1 MSTPGLTCTDGFC
14 PYPPPGPAG
23 EAGYTPGQWMCLLDV
38 TRRLI
43 SGGRHQALEPAVR
56 QQGAPLANWLLGL
69 LGCLAR
75 AAPPAGGPAPQAEQ
89 ADSDTSEQLQ
99 QNELWEHAGRLAA
112 HPLVNPFLGAA
123 VMRGGSALQALG
135 AMVGMIER
143 LQQQAGLLGHGEPP
157 APSARAQELLA
168 VLPAAASVAA
178 ATLHGF
184 DAALVQL
191 DTQERDV
198 EAQQEAAEALRRDAG
213 LALWVALRVLP
224 PTSAVLTPAC
234 VQLNPDLA
242 LAAVGL
248 VNKLLNCIGK
258 RGQAC
263 M

>member
-1 MSTPGLTCTDGFC
+1 M
-14 PYPPPGPAG
+14 
-23 EAGYTPGQWMCLLDV
+23 
-38 TRRLI
+38 
-43 SGGRHQALEPAVR
+43 
-56 QQGAPLANWLLGL
+56 
-69 LGCLAR
+69 
-75 AAPPAGGPAPQAEQ
+75 
-89 ADSDTSEQLQ
+89 
-99 QNELWEHAGRLAA
+99 
-112 HPLVNPFLGAA
+112 
-123 VMRGGSALQALG
+123 
-135 AMVGMIER
+135 
-143 LQQQAGLLGHGEPP
+143 
-157 APSARAQELLA
+157 
-168 VLPAAASVAA
+168 LPAAASVAA